1 MRAMIGFL
9 LLCACGGPS
18 AQQVTETPSAT
29 VKPRPR
35 EAPAASTSDRERE
48 QMTQSFDDMETTQ
61 HAYHEAGQGD
71 NQKKNQKAQ
80 DVKQQ
85 QQKQKAPVEQA
96 PPTLP
101 NQKP

>member
-1 MRAMIGFL
+1 
-9 LLCACGGPS
+9 
-18 AQQVTETPSAT
+18 
-29 VKPRPR
+29 
-35 EAPAASTSDRERE
+35 
-48 QMTQSFDDMETTQ
+48 MTQSFDDMETTQ
-61 HAYHEAGQGD
+61 NAYHEAGQAD

-96 PPTLP
+96 PPALP

>member
-1 MRAMIGFL
+1 MRAIIGFL

-35 EAPAASTSDRERE
+35 EAPPASTSDRERA

-61 HAYHEAGQGD
+61 NAYREAGQAD

-85 QQKQKAPVEQA
+85 QQKPKAPVEQA
-96 PPTLP
+96 PPGVP
-101 NQKP
+101 PPKP